1 LAKSLSPRARSLARK
16 ARARL
21 APIAGRK
28 FMASSLVRK
37 LVSFALCPS
46 LGTLD
51 TGGNP
56 IPVSRAWRIGD
67 LVKSF
72 VPIMLTDAR
81 LSGLLL
87 PWTVQLEPSIA
98 PIANGSTSRCGS
110 DNSQNPPI
118 AARDRTVIGR
128 RARPWRDPLSF
139 AD

>member
-1 LAKSLSPRARSLARK
+1 M
-16 ARARL
+16 
-21 APIAGRK
+21 AG
-28 FMASSLVRK
+28 SLVRK

-81 LSGLLL
+81 LSRLLL

-98 PIANGSTSRCGS
+98 PIANGSIPMPFAIISRI
-110 DNSQNPPI
+110 PI

-128 RARPWRDPLSF
+128 RAALARSAFVRRLNSLVSRFRKAFPTLFP
-139 AD
+139 